1 MGFIGRQPTASP
13 LTSADITDGI
23 ITAAKLA
30 PGAVEGVTT
39 GLIIPWSSSTV
50 PSGFLECDGSSV
62 STTTYANLFAVV
74 GYVYGGS
81 GASFNL
87 PDLRDRTA
95 VHKSTNKSF
104 ATTGGANTVTPT
116 GNISGSTGSTTLTS
130 NTIPSH
136 GHSFVSGASM
146 MGNNFANNTIQISF
160 PCLDRNTSS
169 VTSQNTGGGQ
179 SHDHN
184 LSANF
189 VGSANSVLQPYLTL
203 MYIIKT

>member
-116 GNISGSTGSTTLTS
+116 GNISGSTGSTTLQTAQM
-130 NTIPSH
+130 PSH
-136 GHSFVSGASM
+136 SHNFGSKTAMCNSSGSAGGGCGM
-146 MGNNFANNTIQISF
+146 AA
-160 PCLDRNTSS
+160 LNTS
-169 VTSQNTGGGQ
+169 NTGGGQ